1 MKLSEY
7 ICGTSAEALQHDE
20 VLLETTRRSQKVRTR
35 QSLLSLA
42 LVSMVAAG
50 YMWSLW
56 YRTDRVVLTV
66 WVLMIIAFTAW
77 RSSISKRVRE
87 NLAGAEPQQLA
98 QNEAE
103 LVFTGVSL
111 PIIIGSGYWL
121 FCVTG
126 DSVTILAVTLLCC
139 LYAVGS
145 TVNTVAQRRMQGLM
159 VCLNLGQGV
168 LFFLSNEMARD
179 YAMAIQ
185 VLALLLLLLGFGK
198 TIQDMFVELV
208 KSDLEVKAQNERLL
222 QNRIEI
228 ENALEEAVNAN
239 KTKSQFLA
247 AASHDLSQPLHAM
260 SMFVGNLKQTLE
272 GDEKQQLLV
281 SRIESTSKILKQQFD
296 GLLDLSRYDAGG
308 VTVQK
313 ESFDLRALCELLVQ
327 GERQSAEEKNIQ
339 LLITGEPVNVH
350 SDPVLLG
357 RLVGNLLANAIKFT
371 DLGSVEIVL
380 REMDGQ
386 VMLSVCDT
394 GCGFSET
401 EKDRIFGDYVQLDNS
416 ARNRSKGVG
425 LGLSIVQR
433 ISTLLSV
440 DLKVKSAPG
449 SGSVFAL
456 YIPRAEASEGLSNQD
471 TFPDREGGSTVANLS
486 QGINSTFGQE
496 IMPSATR
503 DVAIPVDLTG
513 LNFLI
518 VDDDPNI
525 LEALGEYVRCRGG
538 MVFTASTS
546 EAALAYC
553 EDEIVN
559 FAILDD
565 MLGNGETG
573 LELATSISQD
583 IAIKHVII
591 VTGNIMPD
599 RLQIL
604 RSSGFGIFSKPL
616 SGTELDEILSE
627 RLNLAD
633 RQPNQPL
640 ISAGDH

>member
-1 MKLSEY
+1 MTLSEY
-7 ICGTSAEALQHDE
+7 ICGANAEALQRDE
-20 VLLETTRRSQKVRTR
+20 LLLETTRRSQRVRTR

-42 LVSMVAAG
+42 LVSLVAAG

-56 YRTDRVVLTV
+56 FRTDRVVLTV
-66 WVLMIIAFTAW
+66 WVLIIIALTAW
-77 RSSISKRVRE
+77 RSSISKRVRK
-87 NLAGAEPQQLA
+87 NLADAEPLQLV

-111 PIIIGSGYWL
+111 PLIIGSGYWL

-126 DSVTILAVTLLCC
+126 DSVTILAVSLLCC

-159 VCLNLGQGV
+159 VSLNLGQGV
-168 LFFLSNEMARD
+168 LFFISNEMAKD
-179 YAMAIQ
+179 YAVAIQ
-185 VLALLLLLLGFGK
+185 VLALILLLLGFGK

-208 KSDLEVKAQNERLL
+208 KSDLEIKAQNERLL

-260 SMFVGNLKQTLE
+260 SMFIGNLKQTLK

-308 VTVQK
+308 VTVQE

-327 GERQSAEEKNIQ
+327 GERQSAAEKNIE
-339 LLITGEPVNVH
+339 LLITGSPVNVI

-371 DLGSVEIVL
+371 DQGSVEIAL
-380 REMDGQ
+380 REMESQ
-386 VMLSVCDT
+386 VMLSVSDT
-394 GCGFSET
+394 GCGFSDI
-401 EKDRIFGDYVQLDNS
+401 EKDRIFTDFVQLDNS
-416 ARNRSKGVG
+416 ARNRSKGAG

-433 ISTLLSV
+433 ISAL
-440 DLKVKSAPG
+440 LKVELEVKSTPG
-449 SGSVFAL
+449 FGSVFTL
-456 YIPRAEASEGLSNQD
+456 VIPIVKPGV
-471 TFPDREGGSTVANLS
+471 GIVS
-486 QGINSTFGQE
+486 QSAITDGENSTPETNLKQE
-496 IMPSATR
+496 NAAIACEDYKQFQTR
-503 DVAIPVDLTG
+503 EEPRPVDLSG
-513 LNFLI
+513 LNILI
-518 VDDDPNI
+518 VDDDANI
-525 LEALGEYVRCRGG
+525 LEALSAYVRGRGG
-538 MVFTASTS
+538 VAFAASTP
-546 EAALAYC
+546 EAALRYC
-553 EDEIVN
+553 ESEIVN
-559 FAILDD
+559 FAIVDD
-565 MLGNGETG
+565 MLGEGETG
-573 LELATSISQD
+573 LELALTISHD

-599 RLQIL
+599 RMQIL
-604 RSSGFGIFSKPL
+604 RSSVFGIFSKPL
-616 SGTELDEILSE
+616 YGSELEEILSD

-633 RQPNQPL
+633 RQTKNL
-640 ISAGDH
+640 